1 MDGEGQLS
9 VAVGVVSFLVNK
21 PLYFYDTNF
30 LVLLVF
36 SIYNGVV
43 EKLVKLCFIII
54 KVTLTNKMT

>member
-30 LVLLVF
+30 LVLPSLF
-36 SIYNGVV
+36 N
-43 EKLVKLCFIII
+43 L
-54 KVTLTNKMT
+54 